1 MPRSDTHVEIAIHM
15 QIGMA
20 IACVS
25 SQSITRRV
33 EIIESR
39 EVDGLVVGGCW
50 CGAGGLWSGWG
61 MGSCWR
67 GRWCCS
73 GWAWLSGR

>member
-1 MPRSDTHVEIAIHM
+1 MAPSHTHVEIAIHM
-15 QIGMA
+15 QIGMS

-50 CGAGGLWSGWG
+50 CCAGGLWSSWSVD
-61 MGSCWR
+61 SCWR
-67 GRWCCS
+67 GRWCRGGRRWLG
-73 GWAWLSGR
+73 GW